1 MITVFKGSRVY
12 DLLVFLAYVDE
23 FPYRSLQLLGSK
35 DAWRKLII
43 KLSQQQEYR
52 LPDCPDRITCRLL
65 LTSGKGKSK
74 TIRLS
79 KSAVSIL
86 EHIHPAAAQYY
97 TQTYLRYNRQSAA
110 LRIDRC
116 HRVSETAAFMRLA
129 GFATEPFSLPKLQMT
144 AIRQLLPAEPSF
156 YLSNELK
163 YAGEDDVNKTI
174 FSRITGALFYPGGC
188 YAVYN
193 SRDYLMKWN
202 GKGESKARLYLTEI
216 ARMNAGV
223 REVTSAILLGKD
235 YEIAIQTLQ
244 YLNNMKRAE
253 LRFDA
258 NYDALHFVPLDSFGT
273 RVARL
278 LTSPDWKETMLA
290 LLFEPEDRSYNDGS
304 FEYDAIENGVYILSF
319 LDSDIIRLNRFR
331 DSSRGQ
337 QAEVI
342 CFPEQVSFLRA
353 FLGTSV
359 PLRTVSITELED
371 AFRDA
376 GGDESG

>member
-1 MITVFKGSRVY
+1 
-12 DLLVFLAYVDE
+12 
-23 FPYRSLQLLGSK
+23 
-35 DAWRKLII
+35 
-43 KLSQQQEYR
+43 
-52 LPDCPDRITCRLL
+52 
-65 LTSGKGKSK
+65 
-74 TIRLS
+74 
-79 KSAVSIL
+79 
-86 EHIHPAAAQYY
+86 
-97 TQTYLRYNRQSAA
+97 
-110 LRIDRC
+110 
-116 HRVSETAAFMRLA
+116 MRLA

-235 YEIAIQTLQ
+235 YEIALQTLQ
-244 YLNNMKRAE
+244 YLNSMKRAE

-258 NYDALHFVPLDSFGT
+258 NYNALHFIPLDSFGT

-290 LLFEPEDRSYNDGS
+290 LLFEPDDRSYNDGS

-359 PLRTVSITELED
+359 PL
-371 AFRDA
+371 
-376 GGDESG
+376 